1 MTWVESLEQAES
13 ESTLPLSAIEH
24 RHLLAMRLD
33 RMGTL
38 QPQAIVS
45 YNNL

>member
-1 MTWVESLEQAES
+1 M
-13 ESTLPLSAIEH
+13 PLSAMEH
-24 RHLLAMRLD
+24 RHLLAMSLD

-45 YNNL
+45 IPYNLHRLSDWSK